1 MKLFGVIVFVKKEY
15 FYAATSILLWSTVA
29 TTTKLLLGTLNSFQ
43 VLWVSSFFA
52 AVFMLLLNLFTGKL
66 RLFRQYTAKDVLIM
80 ALIGLPGTFFYYVFY
95 YAGTSVM
102 PASQAFI
109 VNYMWPIMSVLFACI
124 ILKEKMTVQK
134 GVAIAISFV
143 GVMIVTGADA
153 LQLNMKTLI
162 GAGACLSGAVCYG
175 VFTALNQKFHYAKQV
190 SVMINYMSTFL
201 LTTIINAVS
210 GNLFVPG
217 AMQSLGFVWNGAFT
231 MALACMTWML
241 ALESGKTAKI
251 SNFAYITP
259 FLSLVWTALVLK
271 EQITWNAAVGL
282 CVIVVGIFV
291 QFIKGKRV

>member
-1 MKLFGVIVFVKKEY
+1 
-15 FYAATSILLWSTVA
+15 
-29 TTTKLLLGTLNSFQ
+29 
-43 VLWVSSFFA
+43 
-52 AVFMLLLNLFTGKL
+52 
-66 RLFRQYTAKDVLIM
+66 
-80 ALIGLPGTFFYYVFY
+80 
-95 YAGTSVM
+95 
-102 PASQAFI
+102 
-109 VNYMWPIMSVLFACI
+109 
-124 ILKEKMTVQK
+124 
-134 GVAIAISFV
+134 
-143 GVMIVTGADA
+143 MIVTGADA
-153 LQLNMKTLI
+153 LQLNVKTLI

-210 GNLFVPG
+210 GNLFVLG

-291 QFIKGKRV
+291 QFIRKRGCKNG